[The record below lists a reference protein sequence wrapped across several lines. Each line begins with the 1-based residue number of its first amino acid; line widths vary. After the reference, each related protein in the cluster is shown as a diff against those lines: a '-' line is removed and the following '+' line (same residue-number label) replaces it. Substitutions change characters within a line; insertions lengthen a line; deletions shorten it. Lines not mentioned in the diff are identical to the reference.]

1 MSNILSEFCAM
12 PGWASATEALSR
24 GVHHAEQLKDVHT
37 LVLMSSRSLL
47 HTLLLPSHTTKL
59 RESTSLACTA
69 RKLLWPYVRAGP
81 SRHSPGR
88 ERRLQQQQPA
98 WGDEELPLF
107 LAATA
112 MEVLAAVGKG
122 LNDTLQKA
130 RDGREGTYRWR
141 TFSVS
146 VCTGTTSSSDR
157 EGADV
162 LDSPVHRLLAITAL
176 TLTHMC
182 VWARECRVVRG
193 GEWFQQPDWL
203 AGMSSR
209 CLQLCDPGLGDL
221 VRPFLTPSDLSAPR
235 LQSKAAGVW
244 EHVAASRF
252 HGRLL
257 AGCCNLACSNLG
269 GVSEAALRTQLCAG
283 CRGARYCSV
292 ECQRAAWK
300 EGGHSMVCQK
310 DSGV

>member
-88 ERRLQQQQPA
+88 EAPA
-98 WGDEELPLF
+98 APAAGVGDEELPLF

-162 LDSPVHRLLAITAL
+162 LDSPSTG
-176 TLTHMC
+176 C
-182 VWARECRVVRG
+182 W
-193 GEWFQQPDWL
+193 
-203 AGMSSR
+203 
-209 CLQLCDPGLGDL
+209 
-221 VRPFLTPSDLSAPR
+221 PSPR
-235 LQSKAAGVW
+235 
-244 EHVAASRF
+244 
-252 HGRLL
+252 
-257 AGCCNLACSNLG
+257 
-269 GVSEAALRTQLCAG
+269 
-283 CRGARYCSV
+283 
-292 ECQRAAWK
+292 
-300 EGGHSMVCQK
+300 
-310 DSGV
+310 